1 MIRADLP
8 LQPLKA
14 KQRTLLA
21 VFQRLGPITVRRA
34 ALEIY
39 GDGTALHIRMV
50 HNKMPA
56 LASRGLVTPSGV
68 ADHRPGVCGVRPLLW
83 VACGVSS

>member
-14 KQRTLLA
+14 KQRALLA

-39 GDGTALHIRMV
+39 GDETALHIRMV
-50 HNKMPA
+50 HNQMYSLRDRRLIAPA
-56 LASRGLVTPSGV
+56 AVAAPS
-68 ADHRPGVCGVRPLLW
+68 PGVRGVRPLLW
-83 VACGVSS
+83 RACE